1 MKPLNY
7 DNSPCS
13 PTSSNCVIWQGPDLH
28 IIKLC
33 KGDTISDVI
42 ASLAT
47 ELAIVMDQLS
57 ITNYDLSC
65 FDLVGCKPETYQEL
79 LQFLIEQI
87 CSLQG
92 LSSTGVDT
100 TGKSDDI
107 LITVAPC
114 FIVNGVTVMTL
125 IDYVTAIGLK
135 ICDII
140 DQIAII
146 NNTLNELDIRVT
158 ILENTPP
165 PTFTLPTVASDCI
178 LQNSPQIGGLG
189 SPAVPMDQLLSILI
203 NDDDYG
209 YCTLLDSIGLPG
221 SLIDAV
227 LSQCILNTDIQLST
241 GTTYSANPN
250 WNSNWQTTENN
261 LAASLSNVWVVLCDI
276 YNYLDNQIGLTI
288 TETDCALGIANDAD
302 VYGFID
308 VTSGPYAGTGL
319 IAAQNKQIVCSAL
332 YQWWVNYGAA
342 NPSYTGN
349 IYIYESNT
357 ETYLSHPNLIKLGT
371 SFQTFLNPL
380 DGTTIGAVTPPGYS
394 PGWAGPTAILFVA
407 FVNEV
412 DPAISGYHG
421 QNNPPSLFTP
431 AQPTSTYTGDYNT
444 FVTDYTTYWTSF
456 NAVIYPAYD
465 ANNNANNFLLHAYAA
480 TNNTDITLSGLS
492 GALQGNYTI
501 LTFGS
506 VTPTGPGSN
515 PYITAN
521 QGLWNFGWG
530 SILDKAVDSIT
541 GLLTFTTVEFENDLN
556 SVLSGGSANCS
567 SESLI
572 QSWDPITQSLVLR
585 QITSCSLDLSVTS
598 QGCLSIEATSI
609 DTYDS
614 NTVNLTLDSNN
625 FLTANVQDTDWHNL
639 EGFDFY
645 TANPALLTKRPMVRR
660 IGNVLHFRGTVT
672 IPLDSFT
679 SPGTVVEYDYRSGVN
694 TYEGLVSIA
703 SPAHSNL
710 PYSGIGG
717 INFLAGG
724 SIQFYKG
731 ASVIPTTVLP
741 TGYVIDS
748 IYSLGWRMGWRT
760 MDTGSCNTILTTMCN
775 LAISPGG
782 QLTWGVLVDLEES
795 FVSGCNPG
803 AWSTSAMNYVISNV
817 TEGEHV
823 TDFKFAVNVHDSA
836 LTSNQNAQPF
846 FKTAEQYPI
855 TINANDA
862 QEIGGFQTILDGLMA
877 YISPCGTLIPT
888 PTPCAIP

>member
-47 ELAIVMDQLS
+47 ELAIVMEQLS

-87 CSLQG
+87 CLLQG

-100 TGKSDDI
+100 TGKSDDV

-203 NDDDYG
+203 NDNDYG
-209 YCTLLDSIGLPG
+209 YCALLDATALPA

-250 WNSNWQTTENN
+250 WNSYWQTTENN

-288 TETDCALGIANDAD
+288 TETDCALGISNDAD
-302 VYGFID
+302 VYGYID
-308 VTSGPYAGTGL
+308 ITSGPYAGTGAT
-319 IAAQNKQIVCSAL
+319 AAQNKQIVCSAL
-332 YQWWVNYGAA
+332 YQWWVNYSAA

-349 IYIYESNT
+349 IYIYESGT
-357 ETYLSHPNLIKLGT
+357 ETYLSHPNKIKLGT
-371 SFQTFLNPL
+371 NFQTFLNPL
-380 DGTTIGAVTPPGYS
+380 DGTTIGAVTPPGYA
-394 PGWAGPTAILFVA
+394 PGWAGPTAMLFVA
-407 FVNEV
+407 FVNETNNP
-412 DPAISGYHG
+412 DYHG
-421 QNNPPSLFTP
+421 GVSPPSLFSP
-431 AQPTSTYTGDYNT
+431 AQPTSTYTSDFNT
-444 FVTDYTTYWTSF
+444 FTTDYTTYWTSF
-456 NAVIYPAYD
+456 NAVVYPAY
-465 ANNNANNFLLHAYAA
+465 AGTALEQNFLLHAYAA
-480 TNNTDITLSGLS
+480 TNNTNITLSGLS
-492 GALQGNYTI
+492 GALGANYTI
-501 LTFGS
+501 PTFGS
-506 VTPTGPGSN
+506 VTPTGAGSN

-521 QGLWNFGWG
+521 QGLWNYGWG
-530 SILDKAVDSIT
+530 SILDKAVDSGT

-572 QSWDPITQSLVLR
+572 ESWDPITQSLVLR

-598 QGCLSIEATSI
+598 EGCLSIEAPAGSSSVVEAGTNVNI
-609 DTYDS
+609 TS
-614 NTVNLTLDSNN
+614 NTVGTTTTYTVNSDP
-625 FLTANVQDTDWHNL
+625 NL
-639 EGFDFY
+639 ETFVANLYINTTYAPTSGIIPIKLPADVDGISDGQTIKEYTQVSSNSQSVIAAAGTFVPNLSLPTITFGSFSNTTGIFTITDPGTYLIKATIHLKPDNGSSVFWSGPSATFSNPPTATQLTTAFSAIGSFY
-645 TANPALLTKRPMVRR
+645 IGITPDDLTDVYVADSQTLTPGNDRCVEISTSKVIATAAPIALKVK
-660 IGNVLHFRGTVT
+660 VLNTTNRAYNGTVYTYSDTMSFSIIKLRNDLT
-672 IPLDSFT
+672 IT
-679 SPGTVVEYDYRSGVN
+679 
-694 TYEGLVSIA
+694 
-703 SPAHSNL
+703 
-710 PYSGIGG
+710 
-717 INFLAGG
+717 
-724 SIQFYKG
+724 
-731 ASVIPTTVLP
+731 
-741 TGYVIDS
+741 
-748 IYSLGWRMGWRT
+748 
-760 MDTGSCNTILTTMCN
+760 
-775 LAISPGG
+775 
-782 QLTWGVLVDLEES
+782 QL
-795 FVSGCNPG
+795 
-803 AWSTSAMNYVISNV
+803 
-817 TEGEHV
+817 
-823 TDFKFAVNVHDSA
+823 
-836 LTSNQNAQPF
+836 
-846 FKTAEQYPI
+846 
-855 TINANDA
+855 
-862 QEIGGFQTILDGLMA
+862 
-877 YISPCGTLIPT
+877 
-888 PTPCAIP
+888 

>member
-65 FDLVGCKPETYQEL
+65 FELVGCKPETYQEL

-100 TGKSDDI
+100 TGKSDDV

-135 ICDII
+135 ICNIL

-146 NNTLNELDIRVT
+146 NNTLNELDTRVT

-209 YCTLLDSIGLPG
+209 YCALLDSIGLPGPGPG

-288 TETDCALGIANDAD
+288 TETNCANGIANDAD
-302 VYGFID
+302 VYGYID
-308 VTSGPYAGTGL
+308 ITSGPYQGAH
-319 IAAQNKQIVCSAL
+319 AAQNKQIVCSAL
-332 YQWWVNYGAA
+332 YQWWVNYSSA

-349 IYIYESNT
+349 IYIYESAA
-357 ETYLSHPNLIKLGT
+357 EDYLSHPNKIKLGT
-371 SFQTFLNPL
+371 NFQTFLNPL
-380 DGTTIGAVTPPGYS
+380 DGTTIGAITPPGYA
-394 PGWAGPTAILFVA
+394 PGWAGPTAMLFVA
-407 FVNEV
+407 FVNETN
-412 DPAISGYHG
+412 PLYHG
-421 QNNPPSLFTP
+421 NVSPPSLFTP
-431 AQPTSTYTGDYNT
+431 AQPTAAWTTDFNT
-444 FVTDYTTYWTSF
+444 FTTDYTTYWTSF
-456 NAVIYPAYD
+456 NAVIYPAY
-465 ANNNANNFLLHAYAA
+465 AGNGVEQNFLLQAYAA
-480 TNNTDITLSGLS
+480 TNNTDITLGGLS
-492 GALQGNYTI
+492 GALGANYTI
-501 LTFGS
+501 PTFGG

-530 SILDKAVDSIT
+530 SILNKAVDSGT

-556 SVLSGGSANCS
+556 SVLSGGSSNCN

-585 QITSCSLDLSVTS
+585 QLTSCSLDLSVTS
-598 QGCLSIEATSI
+598 EGCLAIEAVAGSSSVVEAGTNI
-609 DTYDS
+609 NVTS
-614 NTVNLTLDSNN
+614 NTVGTTTTYTVNSIGLDYYNAAVFIGGTNNHDTVTATINTVANAAGKTVGFGGNSYAVPNRVQDVLNYNYTDSNGVVAFTTGTAFVTTPSPSTFVTLDNTTGVFTILKSG
-625 FLTANVQDTDWHNL
+625 
-639 EGFDFY
+639 EY
-645 TANPALLTKRPMVRR
+645 LLTMSCYLKAASGNDAYWKTSGTDGRFD
-660 IGNVLHFRGTVT
+660 IGICQGTT
-672 IPLDSFT
+672 NSQNIF
-679 SPGTVVEYDYRSGVN
+679 
-694 TYEGLVSIA
+694 
-703 SPAHSNL
+703 
-710 PYSGIGG
+710 
-717 INFLAGG
+717 
-724 SIQFYKG
+724 
-731 ASVIPTTVLP
+731 
-741 TGYVIDS
+741 
-748 IYSLGWRMGWRT
+748 
-760 MDTGSCNTILTTMCN
+760 TGSSKSIVANMDSNI
-775 LAISPGG
+775 
-782 QLTWGVLVDLEES
+782 VL
-795 FVSGCNPG
+795 
-803 AWSTSAMNYVISNV
+803 
-817 TEGEHV
+817 
-823 TDFKFAVNVHDSA
+823 
-836 LTSNQNAQPF
+836 NAQCTVQIQSATTPGLAQKIIF
-846 FKTAEQYPI
+846 RI
-855 TINANDA
+855 LNLSGANYY
-862 QEIGGFQTILDGLMA
+862 GGA
-877 YISPCGTLIPT
+877 YLGSDCIRVGIVKLRDL
-888 PTPCAIP
+888 